1 MTFTAGPATGAET
14 RIIKARL
21 GFIMKKVASLRTNT
35 RISQLRHNSIKQT
48 VHFELVS
55 PEARQV
61 CIAGTFNDWAPETGK
76 MSQQPDG
83 KWVRNLTLKP
93 GTYEYRFVVDGK
105 WETDPKADHTVMNPY
120 GERNSLLTV
129 AENSMSSN

>member
-1 MTFTAGPATGAET
+1 
-14 RIIKARL
+14 
-21 GFIMKKVASLRTNT
+21 MKKVAPPKTNSS
-35 RISQLRHNSIKQT
+35 RLN
-48 VHFELVS
+48 VHFELFS
-55 PEARQV
+55 PNAHEV
-61 CIAGTFNDWAPETGK
+61 CIAGTFNDWEPDTGK

-105 WETDPKADHTVMNPY
+105 WEADPNADHTVMNPY

-129 AENSMSSN
+129 TEGTPQASPRGSRSTSNRFSAPN